1 MTLLIFALAVI
12 HPGNQHPGGAIN
24 IFVLNISI
32 SKTWDEFVSCSEDY
46 AIMKAVEMAETQFI
60 STRIS
65 SIIPGEDEITH
76 NSAGRRCLEWF
87 LKRVVLALKFEGWIK
102 LNESF

>member
-1 MTLLIFALAVI
+1 MTLLVIALAVI

-65 SIIPGEDEITH
+65 SIILGEDKITH
-76 NSAGRRCLEWF
+76 NGAGRGCLEWF
-87 LKRVVLALKFEGWIK
+87 LKKWCLH
-102 LNESF
+102 

>member
-1 MTLLIFALAVI
+1 MTLLVIALAVI

-46 AIMKAVEMAETQFI
+46 AVMKAVEMAETH
-60 STRIS
+60 S
-65 SIIPGEDEITH
+65 SYPLGYQASFQGKIRLLTMVQGEGVW
-76 NSAGRRCLEWF
+76 NGS
-87 LKRVVLALKFEGWIK
+87 
-102 LNESF
+102 